1 MISLRLT
8 LESDSYNEAQYFDA
22 PQISGIGLEIKIIE
36 CCSPSPCFGKH
47 SSRSWVLEKKNH
59 HAREVGRVQ
68 DRGAVIMNGTNPNQ
82 TLSCNRGCIEYLSL
96 SFPLP
101 QPSYLLHELRSKLTP
116 HLDTLPLE
124 PPQNK
129 SRPMALLLHPSL
141 PKPLGRR
148 PRLPR
153 ILAATRLSRLSMGG
167 PRVGRTNMHVSP

>member
-1 MISLRLT
+1 MLPRFRELDLRLRLLSVAVLVLASAST
-8 LESDSYNEAQYFDA
+8 ALAA
-22 PQISGIGLEIKIIE
+22 G
-36 CCSPSPCFGKH
+36 
-47 SSRSWVLEKKNH
+47 SWRRKTIMLEKSGGFKI
-59 HAREVGRVQ
+59 G
-68 DRGAVIMNGTNPNQ
+68 GTVIMNGTNPNQ

-124 PPQNK
+124 LPQNK
-129 SRPMALLLHPSL
+129 SRPMALLHHPSL